1 MACPPS
7 FLTSPSPPAAAAN
20 CALSLSLLLSRWIL
34 LSEKRGL
41 RREQLTF
48 SCRVGPCLLGPL
60 FLWSSMRAGAVHT
73 AEDAWRGS
81 DVREASTQ
89 ELILSRKT
97 RKHIGSEMILRD
109 VSRGAAVTV
118 AVVRGEDPL
127 SVVSWGEKCSLHF
140 PVISSLSRNVIP
152 SFLRPT
158 VIFSSHFFDGASAQI
173 LSLSL
178 SLRPSLMCTNFFF
191 LSISAQQP
199 PPSASDFALI
209 LPPSLSSF
217 LHLLPPPPSRPRVV
231 LSPRAD
237 VESP

>member
-1 MACPPS
+1 
-7 FLTSPSPPAAAAN
+7 
-20 CALSLSLLLSRWIL
+20 
-34 LSEKRGL
+34 
-41 RREQLTF
+41 
-48 SCRVGPCLLGPL
+48 
-60 FLWSSMRAGAVHT
+60 MRAGAVHT

-199 PPSASDFALI
+199 PPSASLRLRLRPHPPSLPLF
-209 LPPSLSSF
+209 LPPSSSAAA
-217 LHLLPPPPSRPRVV
+217 LAPQGGAQPTG
-231 LSPRAD
+231 
-237 VESP
+237 